1 MLDTSYRKDA
11 NDMNFTLMQYFEWY
25 LPDDGSHWDR
35 LKDGAQEIKDMGV
48 DAVWLPPPTK
58 ADDPSNQGYA
68 VYDVYD
74 LGEFDQKGA
83 VRTKYGTREQL
94 EAAIA
99 ACKEAGLLVYLDLVM
114 NHKAGGD
121 EKETFQA
128 IEVDPED
135 RGTEISEPYDI
146 EGYTRFTFPG
156 RNGKYSEFEWDFT
169 HFVGVDY
176 DAKADRTSVFKIV
189 GEHKDWSDNVD
200 DEYGNFDYLM
210 FSDIDYNHPAVKE
223 EMIEW
228 GKWLTD
234 TLDVDGFRLDAVKHI
249 DSKFIAEFIEAV
261 TEHSERDIYFFGE
274 FWNPDVEA
282 KEGFLKDVEFD
293 IDLFDVKLHYNLFE
307 AANEK
312 EKYDLTQIFEGTLV
326 EENPWNTVTFVDNHD
341 TQPGESLESFVDD
354 WFKQSAYALILLRQD
369 GYPCVFYGDYYG
381 IDGDYDKEGMA
392 VAIDPLLR
400 ARHTRALGEQEDY
413 FDHPDTIGWVR
424 LGEED
429 VEGSGCAVL
438 VSNGLEEGYKKM
450 YVGELHAGE
459 EWTDFTG
466 TRPDTVT
473 IDDEGYGE
481 FYVDSQSV
489 SVYALPEE

>member
-1 MLDTSYRKDA
+1 
-11 NDMNFTLMQYFEWY
+11 MNFSLMQYFEWY
-25 LPDDGSHWDR
+25 VPDDGKHWNR
-35 LKDGAQEIKDMGV
+35 LKDNAQKIKDMGI

-58 ADDPSNQGYA
+58 ADNPSNPGYS

-94 EAAIA
+94 EKAIK
-99 ACKEAGLLVYLDLVM
+99 ACREAGLMVYIDLVM

-121 EKETFQA
+121 DTETFNV
-128 IEVDPED
+128 IEVDPDD
-135 RGTEISEPYDI
+135 RDKEISEPFDI

-156 RNGKYSEFEWDFT
+156 RKGKYSTFEWDFT

-176 DAKADRTSVFKIV
+176 DAKEDRTGIFKIV
-189 GEHKDWSDNVD
+189 GEDKDWSENVD
-200 DEYGNFDYLM
+200 EEKGNFDYLM
-210 FSDIDYNHPAVKE
+210 FADIYYDHPDVRE

-249 DSKFIAEFIEAV
+249 DSLFISEFIDAV
-261 TEHSERDIYFFGE
+261 TEHADRDIYFFGE
-274 FWNPDVEA
+274 FWNPEVEA

-293 IDLFDVKLHYNLFE
+293 IDLFDVGLHYNLFE

-312 EKYDLTQIFEGTLV
+312 EDYDLTQIFEGTLIK
-326 EENPWNTVTFVDNHD
+326 ESPWNTVTFVDNHD

-381 IDGDYDKEGMA
+381 IDGEGEEAKAGMPE
-392 VAIDPLLR
+392 AIDPLLR
-400 ARHTRALGEQEDY
+400 ARHVRALGEQDDY

-424 LGEED
+424 FGEEE
-429 VEGSGCAVL
+429 VEDSGCAVV
-438 VSNGLEEGYKKM
+438 VSNGLEDGVKRM
-450 YVGELHAGE
+450 YVGEARSGE
-459 EWTDFTG
+459 EWVDFTG
-466 TRPDTVT
+466 NREDTIV
-473 IDDEGYGE
+473 IDEEGFGE
-481 FYVDSQSV
+481 FISGSQST
-489 SVYALPEE
+489 SVYALPDE